1 MSENWIKLAHEVL
14 DGRPLGREHALEMLR
29 APDDEILQVL
39 QAAWVARRHFF
50 GRKVNLHILCNAKSG
65 LCGEDCAFCSQS
77 AVSTAPIPRYSMK
90 SVEEIVRE
98 GREAARL
105 GAAKYCIVTSGR
117 SPDPADLETL
127 EQALRTLKA
136 EYPLMQLCV
145 SPGLLNAAEARRL
158 KSAGADRINHNLETS
173 RRFFPRICTTH
184 SYEERVQTILNAKRA
199 GLEICSGG
207 LMGMGE
213 TLEDRVDLALALRDV
228 GVHSIP
234 VNFLTPREG
243 TPFGDRPRLR
253 PMECLKTLAMF
264 RLVHPSVDIRAAGGR
279 EMNLGALQ
287 PLALYAATSIFTQG
301 YLTTPGQGY
310 SADLAMI
317 QDAGFEVGSIEA

>member
-1 MSENWIKLAHEVL
+1 MSEHWIRLAHEVL
-14 DGRPLGREHALEMLR
+14 DGRSLMRDDALGVLR
-29 APDDEILQVL
+29 APDDEILQL
-39 QAAWVARRHFF
+39 LHAAWIVRRFFF

-77 AVSTAPIPRYSMK
+77 AVSTAAIPRYSMK
-90 SVEEIVRE
+90 TVDVIVLE
-98 GREAARL
+98 GCEAARL

-117 SPDPADLETL
+117 SPDAADLETL
-127 EQALRTLKA
+127 EQALRILKA
-136 EYPLMQLCV
+136 RHPLMQLCV
-145 SPGLLNAAEARRL
+145 SPGLLNEDDARRL

-173 RRFFPRICTTH
+173 RRYFPRICTTH
-184 SYEERVQTILNAKRA
+184 TYEERLQTIVNAKKV

-207 LMGMGE
+207 LIGMGE
-213 TLEDRVDLALALRDV
+213 TLEDRVDLALTLKDV

-243 TPFGDRPRLR
+243 TPFADRLRLR
-253 PMECLKTLAMF
+253 PVECLKTLAMF
-264 RLVHPSVDIRAAGGR
+264 RLVHPNVDIRAAGGR
-279 EMNLGALQ
+279 EMNLGSLQ

-310 SADLAMI
+310 NTDCAMI
-317 QDAGFEVGSIEA
+317 QDAGFEIGSVEA